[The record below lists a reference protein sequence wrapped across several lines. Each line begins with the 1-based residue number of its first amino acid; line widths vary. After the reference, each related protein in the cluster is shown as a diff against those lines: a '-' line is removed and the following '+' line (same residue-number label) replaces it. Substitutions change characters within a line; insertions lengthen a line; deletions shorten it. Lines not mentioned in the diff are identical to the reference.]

1 MGSQIGFS
9 EVERNLKERVPGKND
24 KSQLLLDTRKPDA
37 ILRLAFRNE
46 VNSYGRPAGNAL
58 WLSEGKEAQKA

>member
-37 ILRLAFRNE
+37 ILRI
-46 VNSYGRPAGNAL
+46 GI
-58 WLSEGKEAQKA
+58 